1 MPHISAERAS
11 QVPIFRAYPLIHH
24 KYKNIYSYI
33 FLINKFSSD
42 ETDHE
47 YREYLANHHV
57 DEDNAIPFWEYQ
69 IAEKLSNYLVIFPLL
84 FIFIILFYDILTL
97 VPNNLF
103 VGYS

>member
-1 MPHISAERAS
+1 L
-11 QVPIFRAYPLIHH
+11 FLFF
-24 KYKNIYSYI
+24 KI
-33 FLINKFSSD
+33 FLINNFSSD
-42 ETDHE
+42 KTDPE

>member
-1 MPHISAERAS
+1 LFF
-11 QVPIFRAYPLIHH
+11 V
-24 KYKNIYSYI
+24 NIYNLYNLI
-33 FLINKFSSD
+33 DILNCCFFLNTIVINCFSSD
-42 ETDHE
+42 DTDPE